1 MTCSSFNFT
10 FLFPAEG
17 KKTDDKEVDT
27 KKNGNTDE
35 IKSNLKNN
43 ESTAMERGDTC
54 NSNGISTKLSSE
66 DTENKGSNCKETLT
80 DKPEEQEKTEETT
93 TEVSKSKSSRKN
105 KAPKKLDTQ
114 GSGDNNEQPQV
125 VCLDIDPI

>member
-1 MTCSSFNFT
+1 M
-10 FLFPAEG
+10 FPAEG
-17 KKTDDKEVDT
+17 KNTDDKEADT
-27 KKNGNTDE
+27 KKNGKTDE

-54 NSNGISTKLSSE
+54 NSNSISTKLLSE
-66 DTENKGSNCKETLT
+66 DTENKGSNCKEKLT
-80 DKPEEQEKTEETT
+80 DKPEEQEEKTEETT

-125 VCLDIDPI
+125 VCLDIDRI

>member
-66 DTENKGSNCKETLT
+66 ENKGSNCKETLT